1 LFFSKKSQDDD
12 DELIEEEE
20 EESGDHS
27 ILVPLEFS
35 GGETR
40 VLTDPDEIKEI
51 QSHEMERYYQRKYVR
66 KIDVKHLNKPPRF
79 HAKHCLD
86 KIMGR
91 GSIGLQKNTSDEY
104 T

>member
-1 LFFSKKSQDDD
+1 MD
-12 DELIEEEE
+12 DEDDLIE

-51 QSHEMERYYQRKYVR
+51 QCHEMERYYHRKYVR
-66 KIDVKHLNKPPRF
+66 KYSKILSQDTKRAWINSRLSRSFTARGSVKGGPPRV
-79 HAKHCLD
+79 
-86 KIMGR
+86 
-91 GSIGLQKNTSDEY
+91 
-104 T
+104 